1 MSSPQNWICGVKL
14 GERFEGDEVGSV
26 STMADSTEMMDCSVG
41 MTVGMDVDITATGC
55 CATGAGETAMIGI
68 GLIFIANDAST
79 ELITITVRGMTVKP
93 DKQPLPDSYGDA
105 AVCRMVSVERA
116 RGISI
121 LFSGS
126 QGPVLENGLLTC

>member
-1 MSSPQNWICGVKL
+1 
-14 GERFEGDEVGSV
+14 
-26 STMADSTEMMDCSVG
+26 
-41 MTVGMDVDITATGC
+41 MTVGIDVDITVADC
-55 CATGAGETAMIGI
+55 CATGAGENTMIGVGMAGA
-68 GLIFIANDAST
+68 GLIFIAKDAST
-79 ELITITVRGMTVKP
+79 ELMTMTVNGMTVKP

-126 QGPVLENGLLTC
+126 QGPVLENIF